1 MPWLLMVA
9 SLVGA
14 WRDMEI
20 EKLPGLGA
28 SESVEAW
35 FERTTHNKSVPDIAW
50 WQYQQEVLVLCEPLW
65 QLVNERKRLADYD
78 YWELQEYLGVYRKS
92 VVTWRLVLLLLEAIG
107 ILEDP

>member
-20 EKLPGLGA
+20 EKLPGLGP

-50 WQYQQEVLVLCEPLW
+50 WQYQQEVLALCEPLW
-65 QLVNERKRLADYD
+65 HTSCYAIRFMYCKMILRKAYLASGD
-78 YWELQEYLGVYRKS
+78 W
-92 VVTWRLVLLLLEAIG
+92 
-107 ILEDP
+107 